1 MQLWSFARIKE
12 NEKANKTFTFFLNF
26 FCSLHRADAAVTNEY
41 NVRELSEL
49 DSIHIMSVRVIWTTT
64 LKQYLRNIYIL
75 GQIHRTFLGEDNK

>member
-1 MQLWSFARIKE
+1 MKKPIKPSL
-12 NEKANKTFTFFLNF
+12 FFLIF